1 MRFLIAGLGSIGR
14 RHLRNLVAL
23 GERDVLLF
31 RTHQATL
38 PDADLADFPVET
50 DLQKALATE
59 PEAVIVSNPTA
70 LHLDVAQPVADA
82 GCSLFMEKP
91 LSVDCKGLAELSASM
106 ERYGAKTLVGFQFRF
121 HPALMQIKRWIAEG
135 TIGDVLSS
143 SVYWGEYL
151 PGFHPWEDYRK
162 SYSSRRD
169 LGGGVVRTLC
179 HPIDY
184 MRWLLGEVDAV
195 SAFVGK
201 VSDLEIEVED
211 LAEIRMQHNSGALT
225 HIHLDYFSQPK
236 QHDLKIVGTRG
247 SITWSAVDEKANLY
261 VNADKEWLSFAPADD
276 FSRNSMFLAEMAH
289 FLDVLKGNVPSR
301 CTLQDGIRV
310 QEIIAAVYESGIK
323 DQVNITLGQG
333 K

>member
-50 DLQKALATE
+50 DLQKALAME

-70 LHLDVAQPVADA
+70 LHLAVAQPAVEA

-91 LSVDCKGLAELSASM
+91 LSVDCKGLSALSASI
-106 ERYGAKTLVGFQFRF
+106 ERSRAKTLVGFQFRF

-162 SYSSRRD
+162 SYSARRD

-247 SITWSAVDEKANLY
+247 SITWSEEDEKANLY
-261 VNADKEWLSFAPADD
+261 VNANKEWLSFAPADD

-289 FLDVLKGNVPSR
+289 FLDVLKGDVPSR

-310 QEIIAAVYESGIK
+310 QEIITAVYESGIK
-323 DQVNITLGQG
+323 DQVNIALGQG